1 MKVPQDPKKLE
12 QLYEKL
18 YKKYGKRLEK
28 DHKGEYLAI
37 SQKGQTILGQNLYE
51 VAKEASDVFGPGNF
65 VYKIGERTVGKW
77 LKLWTL

>member
-1 MKVPQDPKKLE
+1 MKAPQDPKKLE

-18 YKKYGKRLEK
+18 YKRYGKRLER

-51 VAKEASDVFGPGNF
+51 VAKKASDAFGSGNF
-65 VYKIGERTVGKW
+65 VYRIGEKAVGRW
-77 LKLWTL
+77 LKIWTL